1 MKIQKALFWLHLV
14 FGILTGI
21 IITIMSLTGV
31 VLTYEKQMTARADRN
46 LYVIQAPVDASPLP
60 VEVLINN
67 FHQYKP
73 EAFPTNFTL
82 SADPEDPASITVG
95 RNEIT
100 YVDPYTGEIL
110 GSGNQGIRKLF
121 RVMTDLHRWLAL
133 SGEDLPMKTK
143 QYPSVSMRDLEL
155 SHSFGQP

>member
-1 MKIQKALFWLHLV
+1 MRIYENSKSLVLAAL
-14 FGILTGI
+14 
-21 IITIMSLTGV
+21 SLWNSYRYYHNNHV
-31 VLTYEKQMTARADRN
+31 PRN